1 MPAGQCNRTAVG
13 ARLTCAFTGR
23 PDRRLACRGIVAG
36 HGAWRSGP
44 ASGLQT
50 SGEGRAPVRP
60 GRTRPAGGSR
70 SRNRPAGV
78 PAGRWPGQGPG
89 AGGPGT
95 CDRLRH
101 VHRRRTQA
109 AWAGGSGDHTLL
121 RGRGRGAVRVDA
133 GPHVLIQRSFGCGFC
148 GGWASRTYRAG
159 PQELRQRDTSRPGR
173 LGEHLALL
181 WQEADSNQ
189 GRALPGLRPGPRRRL
204 TTGHLLFHGSA
215 PSWSGDFHAPHPTTR
230 EAHGGITAPAC
241 RGGYTAVACHD
252 QAEAAF
258 WVSARC
264 SRRSTWLPLRA
275 MAARPPHRHR

>member
-1 MPAGQCNRTAVG
+1 MTRAAKDALQFGQVEH
-13 ARLTCAFTGR
+13 ARLADLDPVTGR
-23 PDRRLACRGIVAG
+23 LAY
-36 HGAWRSGP
+36 
-44 ASGLQT
+44 Q
-50 SGEGRAPVRP
+50 
-60 GRTRPAGGSR
+60 
-70 SRNRPAGV
+70 
-78 PAGRWPGQGPG
+78 PG
-89 AGGPGT
+89 AGQANGRALACQG
-95 CDRLRH
+95 RAIAAAERH
-101 VHRRRTQA
+101 VHRSRTPA

-121 RGRGRGAVRVDA
+121 RGRGAVSVGA
-133 GPHVLIQRSFGCGFC
+133 GPDVLIQRSFGCGFC
-148 GGWASRTYRAG
+148 GGCASRTYRAG
-159 PQELRQRDTSRPGR
+159 PQELRQRDTSGPGR

-181 WQEADSNQ
+181 RQEADSNQ
-189 GRALPGLRPGPRRRL
+189 GRALPGLRAGPRRRL

-230 EAHGGITAPAC
+230 EAHGGITASAC